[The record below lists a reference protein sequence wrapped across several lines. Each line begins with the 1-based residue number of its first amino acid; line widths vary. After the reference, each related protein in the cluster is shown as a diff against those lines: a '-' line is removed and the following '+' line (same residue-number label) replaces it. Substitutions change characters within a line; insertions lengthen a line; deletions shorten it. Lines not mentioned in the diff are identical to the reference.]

1 MKKTL
6 YLKFIAAYL
15 LFGVF
20 GFIIVATFVTN
31 MMTEHCRRETA
42 EDLYRGATQIAST
55 YAADLYSDLD
65 RQPVGP
71 AHHELGTG
79 AGPGRRAFH
88 REFRPE
94 YHRR

>member
-1 MKKTL
+1 MRKTL

-42 EDLYRGATQIAST
+42 EDLNGEIIRALGSPFRKGTAPSPLTRSRPSPPPCGARRGLCGQA
-55 YAADLYSDLD
+55 
-65 RQPVGP
+65 P
-71 AHHELGTG
+71 
-79 AGPGRRAFH
+79 
-88 REFRPE
+88 
-94 YHRR
+94 